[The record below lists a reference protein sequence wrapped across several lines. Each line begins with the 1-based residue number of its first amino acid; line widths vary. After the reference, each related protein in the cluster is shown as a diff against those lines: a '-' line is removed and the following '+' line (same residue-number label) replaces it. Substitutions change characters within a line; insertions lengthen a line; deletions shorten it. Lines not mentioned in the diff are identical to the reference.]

1 MPWTSRF
8 LVLAVGF
15 FILAGAVAAFLFLG
29 GSRSISSENVEI
41 TAQGPVSIGSGDT
54 VAIVVTV
61 KNTNPAAVTNTN
73 LVVDLPPG
81 ARQAADKSQAFD
93 HYTDTLGTLAPGE
106 ETSRT
111 VNVVLFGAQNEVL
124 TVPIR
129 VSYGAEGSNADFA
142 SETEYKVTVT
152 TSPLALTIAA
162 PQEAAS
168 GQPFTVGVVVRSNSS
183 TPLENAALEITYPPG
198 FSVQSTSPAPVQSS
212 RSGALFSFGTLSPG
226 QQQTVSVTGTITG
239 QHTDERVF
247 RFSAGVA
254 EGTTITLPYASTDR
268 LVRVAQPFLAT
279 TLTLNRNAADTIFAA
294 PGESVSAQLMWQNN
308 LTVPVSN
315 AQIIVKLSGNGFDP
329 ANVYA
334 QSGFYRS
341 SDATILFSKDTN
353 RELAVLQPGASGTG
367 AFSVV
372 PKSATALRGVPNP
385 TITLT
390 VSIAGNRIG
399 QNGVP
404 EAISSTV
411 VKTIKVGTQVEYGS
425 RVLRTVGPFRN
436 TGPVPPR
443 PDVET
448 TYTVELSAVN
458 SVNSLGGASA
468 AMVLPSY
475 VRFTGAVSPAGSI
488 VYDERTRTVT
498 WRVNDMDPNQTLKA
512 HFQVA
517 LLPSA
522 SQKGISPVLV
532 SEQIFTGTDR
542 FTKEQVSLKG
552 SRLTTQFADDPSYQP
567 GQGLVTQ

>member
-8 LVLAVGF
+8 LVLAIGF
-15 FILAGAVAAFLFLG
+15 FILAGVAAAVLFLG

-61 KNTNPAAVTNTN
+61 KNDNPAAITNTN
-73 LVVDLPPG
+73 LVVDLPSG
-81 ARQAADKSQAFD
+81 ARQTADKSVAFD

-111 VNVVLFGAQNEVL
+111 LNVVLFGAQNEVL
-124 TVPIR
+124 TIPIR
-129 VSYGAEGSNADFA
+129 VEYSAEGSNADFA
-142 SETEYKVTVT
+142 TEAEYKVTVT
-152 TSPLALTIAA
+152 TSPMALTIAA
-162 PQEAAS
+162 PSEAAS
-168 GQPFTVGVVVRSNSS
+168 GQPFTVAVVVRSNSS
-183 TPLENAALEITYPPG
+183 TPLENAALEVTYPPG
-198 FSVQSTSPAPVQSS
+198 FTVRSTTPAPAQSS

-226 QQQTVSVTGTITG
+226 QQLTVSVTGTITG

-247 RFSAGVA
+247 RFSAGTA

-279 TLTLNRNAADTIFAA
+279 TLTLNRNASDTVFAV

-315 AQIIVKLSGNGFDP
+315 AQITVKISGNGFDP
-329 ANVYA
+329 ANVYS

-341 SDATILFSKDTN
+341 GDSTILFSKDTN
-353 RELAVLQPGASGTG
+353 RELSLLQPGATGTG
-367 AFSVV
+367 AFTFV
-372 PKSATALRGVPNP
+372 PKSAAALRGVPNP
-385 TITLT
+385 TITLA
-390 VSIAGNRIG
+390 VSIAGNRVG

-404 EAISSTV
+404 EAVSSTV
-411 VKTIKVGTQVEYGS
+411 VKTVKVGTQVEYIS

-436 TGPVPPR
+436 AGPVPPR
-443 PDVET
+443 ADTET

-468 AMVLPSY
+468 SMTLPSY

-488 VYDERTRTVT
+488 VYDERTRVVT
-498 WRVNDMDPNQTLKA
+498 WRVNDLDPNETTKA
-512 HFQVA
+512 YFQVA

-522 SQKGISPVLV
+522 SQSGISPVLV
-532 SEQIFTGTDR
+532 HEQVFTGTDR
-542 FTKEQVSLKG
+542 FTKEQVSLPG
-552 SRLTTQFADDPSYQP
+552 ARLTTQFGDDPGYEP
-567 GQGLVTQ
+567 GQGLVQ